1 MEKSIESED
10 PITKDMCDLQ
20 RVRSYIFKNVSCVP
34 LGFIFH
40 STATPP
46 SQRLVIMLP
55 ISVHVS
61 E

>member
-1 MEKSIESED
+1 MENSTESEG
-10 PITKDMCDLQ
+10 PITKYICDLQ
-20 RVRSYIFKNVSCVP
+20 TFYFQNVSCAP
-34 LGFIFH
+34 LCFIFH